1 MTARQSCRYML
12 DTNHADAVAVGKSR
26 ALVERM
32 RVLPVE
38 AWCISAVT
46 CSELHYGLEKGSPRR
61 PVHQAVRAFLDLA
74 PVAAWDALAGAG
86 YGRLRA
92 ANERTGQRM
101 GVFDEMIA
109 AHALALELTLLTG
122 DRALERVPGLHI
134 ENWLE

>member
-1 MTARQSCRYML
+1 ML
-12 DTNHADAVAVGKSR
+12 DINHADAVAVGKSR
-26 ALVERM
+26 ALVERL
-32 RVLPVE
+32 RALPLE

-46 CSELHYGLEKGSPRR
+46 YSELHYGLEKGSPRR
-61 PVHQAVRAFLDLA
+61 PVQLAVRTFLDLA
-74 PVAAWDALAGAG
+74 PVAAWDSSAGAG

-92 ANERTGQRM
+92 ANGRTGQRM

-122 DRALERVPGLHI
+122 DRAFERVPGLHL